1 MPLLCLGKYAAEY
14 SLRSLLRDL
23 SWHPGTS
30 GKVQGHSGHSDSQ
43 DKKALDAL
51 NVDFKNTVGWDTPA
65 YTNWNISPVYQ
76 NAPTLIF
83 LFAEGNSAM
92 DGGIMTENICIAAKS
107 MGLGTCII
115 ASVGGLMNAPEGRVW
130 KERMDIDPDWQFLI
144 AIAVGFPDE
153 DPAPKPRA
161 EGRIK
166 IFKDLSLTQN
176 S

>member
-1 MPLLCLGKYAAEY
+1 
-14 SLRSLLRDL
+14 
-23 SWHPGTS
+23 
-30 GKVQGHSGHSDSQ
+30 
-43 DKKALDAL
+43 
-51 NVDFKNTVGWDTPA
+51 
-65 YTNWNISPVYQ
+65 
-76 NAPTLIF
+76 
-83 LFAEGNSAM
+83 
-92 DGGIMTENICIAAKS
+92 
-107 MGLGTCII
+107 II